1 MGEAK
6 LKGSLKDLLKML
18 DLTAKKG
25 AFEHFSLDSRSR
37 VS

>member
-6 LKGSLKDLLKML
+6 LKGILKDLLRML
-18 DLTAKKG
+18 ALTAKTG
-25 AFEHFSLDSRSR
+25 IFEHFSLDSRSR